1 MIREV
6 LQGLGVP
13 FKEADD
19 EAAFYGPKVD
29 VQFKSAIGREETMST
44 VQLDFIARE
53 RFGLT
58 YTDSEG
64 KENNEVFVIH
74 RAPMST
80 HERFMAFLIEHYA
93 GAFPL
98 WLSPVQVSVLPVS
111 SAQEEYAEQVVTT
124 LKERGVRIELLSG
137 NDSLG
142 KRIREAKVKKVPYFI
157 VIGDK
162 EKDSGNLTLEQR
174 SGEKLELS
182 LDNLITKL
190 ETEIKERK

>member
-1 MIREV
+1 
-6 LQGLGVP
+6 
-13 FKEADD
+13 
-19 EAAFYGPKVD
+19 
-29 VQFKSAIGREETMST
+29 
-44 VQLDFIARE
+44 
-53 RFGLT
+53 
-58 YTDSEG
+58 
-64 KENNEVFVIH
+64 
-74 RAPMST
+74 MST

-111 SAQEEYAEQVVTT
+111 SAQEEYTEQVVTT
-124 LKERGVRIELLSG
+124 LKERGVRVELLSG

-182 LDNLITKL
+182 LEDLITKL